1 MGFSVSASTAIIFAG
16 LFLAVGTLYPAVS
29 NAHERVTDAE
39 IERTDATL
47 DMRNTDI
54 NITAVTPGG
63 DLSVRNEGST
73 SLDPD
78 EIDVIVDGEYQSRS
92 DYNVSVTVSTDGELW
107 LPGETLSVT
116 SINPTERVKIVTDH
130 GISDSEAI

>member
-16 LFLAVGTLYPAVS
+16 LFLTAGTLYPSVS

-54 NITAVTPGG
+54 NITVVDTTDPSIG
-63 DLSVRNEGST
+63 VKNEGST
-73 SLDPD
+73 SLNASD
-78 EIDVIVDGEYQSRS
+78 IDVVIDGEYQPRETYDS
-92 DYNVSVTVSTDGELW
+92 DGLLV
-107 LPGETLSVT
+107 PGEQITIENFEDFDDFSSVD
-116 SINPTERVKIVTDH
+116 RVKIVTDH
-130 GISDSEAI
+130 GISDS

>member
-16 LFLAVGTLYPAVS
+16 LFLAAGTLYPAVS

-54 NITAVTPGG
+54 NITVVDTSDPSVG
-63 DLSVRNEGST
+63 VRNEGST
-73 SLDPD
+73 SLNASEVD
-78 EIDVIVDGEYQSRS
+78 IIVDGEYQSRGEYSPS
-92 DYNVSVTVSTDGELW
+92 DEGIWV
-107 LPGETLSVT
+107 PGEMITFNASSG
-116 SINPTERVKIVTDH
+116 SITDRVKVVTDH
-130 GISDSEAI
+130 GVSDMEVV

>member
-39 IERTDATL
+39 IERTDARL

-54 NITAVTPGG
+54 NITVVDTTTPSIG
-63 DLSVRNEGST
+63 VRNEGST
-73 SLDPD
+73 SLNAS
-78 EIDVIVDGEYQSRS
+78 EIDIIVDGEYQTRGVYSPS
-92 DYNVSVTVSTDGELW
+92 EEGLW
-107 LPGETLSVT
+107 VPGETITFTGSGT
-116 SINPTERVKIVTDH
+116 IDDRVKVVTDH
-130 GISDSEAI
+130 GISDMEVV

>member
-39 IERTDATL
+39 IERTDARL

-54 NITAVTPGG
+54 TITAVDNSTPSVG
-63 DLSVRNEGST
+63 VRNEGST
-73 SLDPD
+73 ALNTSDLDFV
-78 EIDVIVDGEYQSRS
+78 IDGKYQSRDRYS
-92 DYNVSVTVSTDGELW
+92 PDLSEQGIWV
-107 LPGETLSVT
+107 PGETITFTGSGT
-116 SINPTERVKIVTDH
+116 IDDRVKVVTEH
-130 GISDSEAI
+130 GISDSEAV